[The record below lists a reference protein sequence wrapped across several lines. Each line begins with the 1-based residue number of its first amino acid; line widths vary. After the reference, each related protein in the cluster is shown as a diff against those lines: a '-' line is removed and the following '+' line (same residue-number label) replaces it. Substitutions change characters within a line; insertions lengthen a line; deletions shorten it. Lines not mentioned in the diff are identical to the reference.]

1 MAGASLPSPTW
12 RAGGAPSADLPNMAA
27 APLPLPLAARLW
39 RPPRPSPPGP
49 SPPCPCPRPRGEA
62 APHLSA
68 MGRASGRLPAAAPL
82 FYGALAALAL
92 LGVRDVLFLYEE
104 NRCSMTYMF
113 EYPEYLVSRGE
124 AARRGAAG
132 PPQQVGG
139 SPAAP
144 SAAGGRRGGGL
155 AGSREGR
162 QGRGGAAAAPQAPD
176 LPREAAA
183 EVPLRASF
191 PSRWAPAQSC
201 PQLPVLLTEPLRDL
215 LKNLPGSPESL

>member
-1 MAGASLPSPTW
+1 MAGTQPADASLPSPTW

-39 RPPRPSPPGP
+39 RPPRPSPPRP
-49 SPPCPCPRPRGEA
+49 SPPCPRPRGEA
-62 APHLSA
+62 APHLRA

-82 FYGALAALAL
+82 FYGALAALTL

-113 EYPEYLVSRGE
+113 EYPEYLVSEGGGSPKGRGR
-124 AARRGAAG
+124 AADGAGRAA

-139 SPAAP
+139 SQPAP

-162 QGRGGAAAAPQAPD
+162 KGSGA
-176 LPREAAA
+176 
-183 EVPLRASF
+183 
-191 PSRWAPAQSC
+191 RWARRVCRGTLGHLGLPAWRSQS
-201 PQLPVLLTEPLRDL
+201 LPLVANEIKTFALSSRQ
-215 LKNLPGSPESL
+215 